1 MNKEESTQTIEKT
14 ISEDKLKLKEELQ
27 RNNLSFRLAARLKM
41 MLVEL
46 SEKTGV
52 TVSNIVEAAVTD
64 YLNSRN
70 LMLSQAEANKGK
82 DEIWVELEKLSPK
95 QIYMLLN
102 IHLRRVNDD
111 FNFSSDTGISAE
123 AAGFMYY
130 NSTALLEIFK
140 AYFKI
145 KKLPVP
151 GIEQLTKDAA
161 LGYKVPAFGIP
172 KLIKMSDEEL
182 KEILLVITK

>member
-1 MNKEESTQTIEKT
+1 MNKEESTQPIEKT

-27 RNNLSFRLAARLKM
+27 RNNVSFRLAARLKM
-41 MLVEL
+41 LLVEL

-52 TVSNIVEAAVTD
+52 TVANIVEAAVTD

-70 LMLSQAEANKGK
+70 LILSQTLVDKGK
-82 DEIWVELEKLSPK
+82 DEIWATLEKLSPK
-95 QIYMLLN
+95 QIYILLT

-111 FNFSSDTGISAE
+111 FDFLSDTGISAE

-140 AYFKI
+140 TYFKT

-151 GIEQLTKDAA
+151 GIEQLAKNAA

-182 KEILLVITK
+182 KEILLVIAK